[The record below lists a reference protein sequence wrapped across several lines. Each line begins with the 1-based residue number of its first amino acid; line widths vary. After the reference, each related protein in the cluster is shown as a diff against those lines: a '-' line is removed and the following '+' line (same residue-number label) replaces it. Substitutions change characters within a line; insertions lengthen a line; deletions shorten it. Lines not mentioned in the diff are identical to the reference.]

1 MNAPGIV
8 HQFDTYAEYQQA
20 IGQVLEAAGNELSVF
35 DTDLSQSGLESSAAC
50 TQLERF
56 LRQRR
61 KLSLRMVLHDTGY
74 LERECPRLL
83 QLLNLYSHAFEVK
96 QLPDDLRHL
105 TECFMLTDDATGVSR
120 FHKDWPRGKWF
131 VACPGEAGILQNRF
145 RQLWDSALDG
155 FSVTRLGL

>member
-1 MNAPGIV
+1 MNTPGLV
-8 HQFDTYAEYQQA
+8 RRFDTYAEYQHA
-20 IGQVLEAAGNELSVF
+20 IGQVLEAACSELCVF
-35 DTDLSQSGLESSAAC
+35 DIDLSQSGLESPAAC

-61 KLSLRMVLHDTGY
+61 KLSLRMVLHDTGH

-83 QLLNLYSHAFEVK
+83 RLLNVYAHAFEVK
-96 QLPDDLRHL
+96 QLPADLQHL
-105 TECFMLTDDATGVSR
+105 TECYVLTDDATGVSR

-131 VACPGEAGILQNRF
+131 VARPDEAGILLSRF
-145 RQLWDSALDG
+145 GQLWDRELEG